1 MRREDLMVPRPCGVI
16 RISSRQIV
24 GPEGPAGWGR
34 GRGQEQ
40 VLGDGGLSVIGGT
53 QPQEEDTGFLIARKG
68 CGLGGDRLP
77 HGGASGLR

>member
-1 MRREDLMVPRPCGVI
+1 MRREDLMVPTPCGVI

-24 GPEGPAGWGR
+24 GPEGSAGWGR
-34 GRGQEQ
+34 GRG
-40 VLGDGGLSVIGGT
+40 
-53 QPQEEDTGFLIARKG
+53 QEEDTGFLIARKG